1 MSIFLG
7 STAIGN
13 VYRKDTPILRIYKGT
28 TLVYQAYR
36 HVTLTVNSSSSQT
49 IFAELYNNYE
59 SIKHITWS
67 WRIGSSTLNPAYET
81 KGKFV
86 RDTSTYWEYN
96 AIRHKMHGPGGTLT
110 VDYDIPV

>member
-13 VYRKDTPILRIYKGT
+13 VYWRDTLIRKIYKGT

-36 HVTLTVNSSSSQT
+36 HVTLTVNSSSPNNT
-49 IFAELYNNYE
+49 FAELYNNYE
-59 SIKHITWS
+59 SIKNITWS
-67 WRIGSSTLNPAYET
+67 WRMGSSTLNTAYNT

-86 RDTSTYWEYN
+86 SSTSTYWEYN
-96 AIRHKMHGPGGTLT
+96 AISHKMHGPGGTLT

>member
-13 VYRKDTPILRIYKGT
+13 VYRKDTQIRRIYKGT

-36 HVTLTVNSSSSQT
+36 HVTLTVYSSSSKT

-59 SIKHITWS
+59 SIKNITWS
-67 WRIGSSTLNPAYET
+67 WRVGSSTLNTAYCV

-86 RDTSTYWEYN
+86 SGSSTYWKYDD
-96 AIRHKMHGPGGTLT
+96 ITHKMHGPGGTLT
-110 VDYDIPV
+110 VNYDIPV